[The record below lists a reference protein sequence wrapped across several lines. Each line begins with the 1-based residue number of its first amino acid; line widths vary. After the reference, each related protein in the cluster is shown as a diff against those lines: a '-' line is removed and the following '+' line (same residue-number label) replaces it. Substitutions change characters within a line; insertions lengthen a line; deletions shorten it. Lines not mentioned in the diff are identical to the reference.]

1 MCGNFQ
7 IAHLSVSFHCHA
19 HLQGGKCY
27 SWLTQVVDAAN
38 LLISDDKRVGTVLLI
53 MAKLGL
59 MEWVPAKQ
67 NLRPVTA
74 PTGLTLTGLTTY
86 LWQTP
91 CASLLSCSITCRF
104 MLHLPAAMLL
114 ASIVDQESDEA
125 CLGCWLSPVSPTV
138 LLLDICPRLS
148 PKGSI
153 ALGPHIATHS
163 SFATHSTIVT
173 DSS

>member
-1 MCGNFQ
+1 M
-7 IAHLSVSFHCHA
+7 
-19 HLQGGKCY
+19 KYY

-86 LWQTP
+86 LWQTL
-91 CASLLSCSITCRF
+91 CASLLSCAALHH
-104 MLHLPAAMLL
+104 MLRLPAANV
-114 ASIVDQESDEA
+114 SA
-125 CLGCWLSPVSPTV
+125 CQC
-138 LLLDICPRLS
+138 R
-148 PKGSI
+148 
-153 ALGPHIATHS
+153 
-163 SFATHSTIVT
+163 
-173 DSS
+173 